1 MALDD
6 REALRR
12 LRAAVATVTSEL
24 TLDVASVRWVET
36 PYPGVKYGLR
46 LGRATALLFM
56 PVGDIDGEGW
66 EDRLRTRLGEA
77 RLYLEQFPLSRAG
90 RSR

>member
-1 MALDD
+1 MPLND

-12 LRAAVATVTSEL
+12 LRAALTTVAPDVEL
-24 TLDVASVRWVET
+24 DRPSVQWVER

-66 EDRLRTRLGEA
+66 EDRLPARLREA
-77 RLYLEQFPLSRAG
+77 RAYMERFPLARAP
-90 RSR
+90 R